1 MTTQEV
7 RQKRLEILT
16 WERDHRNLN
25 NRAIDIM
32 GDCVYS
38 HKSNGGCAVGRLL
51 SEELAEKISDL
62 GQIEIVVDYLPPEI
76 KELGIGFLEELQ
88 LLHDGISNWND
99 NGLSSKG
106 MKDWEDLRRKWCV

>member
-16 WERDHRNLN
+16 WERDHRNIN
-25 NRAIDIM
+25 NRGTDRY
-32 GDCVYS
+32 GNCVYS
-38 HKSNGGCAVGRLL
+38 HKCNGGCAVGRLI
-51 SEELAEKISDL
+51 SGELAEKL
-62 GQIEIVVDYLPPEI
+62 RGQIEIVFNWLPPEI
-76 KELGIGFLEELQ
+76 RELEMAFLEELQ
-88 LLHDGISNWND
+88 LLHDEISNWND